1 MQLKM
6 PFLVVAEPSPP
17 MPTAGSAPMNPP
29 PTAWD
34 QIDETARIAALDLLA
49 RLIARMLANA
59 PSKEAGHE

>member
-6 PFLVVAEPSPP
+6 PFLEVAEPPP
-17 MPTAGSAPMNPP
+17 VTPTAGSAPTNPP
-29 PTAWD
+29 PTAWE
-34 QIDETARIAALDLLA
+34 QIDETARIAALGVLA

>member
-6 PFLVVAEPSPP
+6 PLFEVAEPSPA
-17 MPTAGSAPMNPP
+17 MPTAGIAPTNPP

-34 QIDETARIAALDLLA
+34 QIDETARIAALDLLG